1 MDHTIFQTALMAAFF
16 ASILSYFEKK
26 LMNGKTLEYLLIRNF
41 FILITLIISCLLI
54 NKQINIK
61 QFKESNYLIKMFFI
75 AIITIIYLYYMY
87 SGIYKYTLSNFFPI
101 FTVLYVIIICLIG
114 LLLENEKFT
123 NKKIIGI
130 IISCIGIYYILVE

>member
-41 FILITLIISCLLI
+41 FILIILIITCLLI

-61 QFKESNYLIKMFFI
+61 Q
-75 AIITIIYLYYMY
+75 
-87 SGIYKYTLSNFFPI
+87 
-101 FTVLYVIIICLIG
+101 
-114 LLLENEKFT
+114 
-123 NKKIIGI
+123 
-130 IISCIGIYYILVE
+130 